1 MANTTLIV
9 KDLKKS
15 LSAFDFDNA
24 LKSSDNEAKTRMYL
38 VEPFFEMLRFNRG
51 FENGN
56 LVPEYDAD
64 FANLKGKK
72 VDYLRANPAVWG
84 QIAED
89 NGYIEGEC
97 SHAYITLQ
105 FMGDVEFQTDV
116 ETKRKALLLMID
128 KYEKDPEPMK
138 KRFINE
144 TALQGVLIGKIK
156 IQKMTG
162 KQSPAPKK
170 G

>member
-1 MANTTLIV
+1 MASYHMLNKEKEISEETELYSILERGSFLTLALA
-9 KDLKKS
+9 KD
-15 LSAFDFDNA
+15 NHP
-24 LKSSDNEAKTRMYL
+24 YL
-38 VEPFFEMLRFNRG
+38 VSMDYAYDRGEHCFFFHC
-51 FENGN
+51 
-56 LVPEYDAD
+56 AK
-64 FANLKGKK
+64 KGKK